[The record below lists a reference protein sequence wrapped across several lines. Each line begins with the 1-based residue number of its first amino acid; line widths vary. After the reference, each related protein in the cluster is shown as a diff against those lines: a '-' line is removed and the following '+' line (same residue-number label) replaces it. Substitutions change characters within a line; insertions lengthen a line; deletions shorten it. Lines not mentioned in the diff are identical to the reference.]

1 MEAGMKED
9 IKKRHGYTKTKEL
22 FAFDNGLAERQAAI
36 IIVARPTLAALS
48 ALDSVGGRMML
59 RLWTPMRSRTYWRML
74 WFYLIGNANFR
85 LNEWRQK
92 RFSEFLTEVGKRTLG
107 ESIPADKH
115 LLPEKFHAKIKSEHD
130 HSSTNSKLISTPPAK
145 RQFKQPYR
153 RDQPFRP
160 QHRFTDNSRFGGKR
174 KWGFGSKSSHQSPKR
189 SKTDES
195 SHQLSSNKASSS

>member
-115 LLPEKFHAKIKSEHD
+115 LLSTSSCQVLLAQGCAPMRTLSTLIGRMSHASQTGIMMEVC
-130 HSSTNSKLISTPPAK
+130 A
-145 RQFKQPYR
+145 
-153 RDQPFRP
+153 
-160 QHRFTDNSRFGGKR
+160 
-174 KWGFGSKSSHQSPKR
+174 GF
-189 SKTDES
+189 
-195 SHQLSSNKASSS
+195 